1 MFRMDVKGRE
11 KICAFLGRVSMYS
24 HRYRFLNTLEN
35 ICTPEEGAVIVIAP
49 QRASI
54 PLNA

>member
-1 MFRMDVKGRE
+1 MDVKGRE